1 MVDTV
6 TDTLSYLLQCDN
18 LWKAGIDS
26 LVLTVNT
33 RSKTVWSSGSI
44 NGSLFLG
51 ECQDLSQ
58 KFLKFCNG
66 K

>member
-1 MVDTV
+1 MIDTL
-6 TDTLSYLLQCDN
+6 TDKLSYLLQCDN
-18 LWKAGIDS
+18 LWKDGIES

-44 NGSLFLG
+44 NGSLFLV
-51 ECQDLSQ
+51 ECQDLRQ
-58 KFLKFCNG
+58 KFLKFCIG